1 MVLHIAHK
9 QHLFSNLFTKPS
21 DILFCSVVY
30 ILHALHFSINMEL
43 NILEGSTYMDKLFI
57 INYTVCDGRGYFINN
72 FSFTQSSYWGD
83 HGWKIGD
90 SDDHKARTAYESLL
104 R

>member
-1 MVLHIAHK
+1 
-9 QHLFSNLFTKPS
+9 
-21 DILFCSVVY
+21 
-30 ILHALHFSINMEL
+30 
-43 NILEGSTYMDKLFI
+43 MDKLFI

>member
-1 MVLHIAHK
+1 
-9 QHLFSNLFTKPS
+9 
-21 DILFCSVVY
+21 
-30 ILHALHFSINMEL
+30 MEL
-43 NILEGSTYMDKLFI
+43 NILEGSTYIDKLFTIKLYYTACETMVEVILKI
-57 INYTVCDGRGYFINN
+57 IC
-72 FSFTQSSYWGD
+72 SLQQSSYWGD